1 MRDFFRRKSDYQAP
15 PPRPARGDEEW
26 LVGSEGMGL
35 EGGTTPNAQRPTP
48 DAEPSGVRRPESGV
62 GSDSD
67 PSFPVESFVAL
78 KARLH
83 ASLVEQID
91 PAALSRVT
99 HAELSEAIVGLI
111 PEVLEEQSQSQGVTL
126 SLTGRMRQ
134 RLITEVLHE
143 VTGYGPIQPLLDDPT
158 ITEVM
163 VNGPRQVYI
172 ERHGKIER
180 TDRIFRDN
188 AHIMRIIEK
197 IVSPLGRRIDEGSPM
212 VDARLPDGS
221 RVNAIIPPLSIKGPT
236 ITVRKFSKVPY
247 QVEDLIRF
255 GTLTPG
261 IAEFL
266 RGCVHARLN
275 VLISGGTGSGK
286 TTTLN
291 VLSSFIPNSER
302 IVTIEDAAELQLQ
315 QEHVVTLESRPPN
328 LEGRG
333 EIPIRALVRNSLRM
347 RPDRIIVGEVR
358 GGEALDMLQAM
369 NTGHD
374 GSLSTVHSNTP
385 RDTIS
390 RLETMTLM
398 AGTELPS
405 RAIREQI
412 ASAINLIVHQS
423 RLRDGSRVLTHVTEI
438 HGMEEDVVVMQ
449 DIFVYRQFGVDEQG
463 RVQGRLLPTGLRP
476 RCLEKL
482 AAEGLHVPPEAFM
495 PEEEVT
501 GRRGDGATGRN
512 GSAFAKWSAGGS
524 TGSREPRA
532 ASATEGS
539 IR

>member
-1 MRDFFRRKSDYQAP
+1 M
-15 PPRPARGDEEW
+15 DEE
-26 LVGSEGMGL
+26 
-35 EGGTTPNAQRPTP
+35 
-48 DAEPSGVRRPESGV
+48 GV
-62 GSDSD
+62 
-67 PSFPVESFVAL
+67 
-78 KARLH
+78 
-83 ASLVEQID
+83 
-91 PAALSRVT
+91 
-99 HAELSEAIVGLI
+99 
-111 PEVLEEQSQSQGVTL
+111 

-134 RLITEVLHE
+134 RLITEVMHE
-143 VTGYGPIQPLLDDPT
+143 VSGYGPIQPLLDDPT

-172 ERHGKIER
+172 ERYGKIEK
-180 TDRIFRDN
+180 TDRIFKDN
-188 AHIMRIIEK
+188 GHVMRIIEK
-197 IVSPLGRRIDEGSPM
+197 IVAPLGRRIDEGSPM

-221 RVNAIIPPLSIKGPT
+221 RVNAIIPPLSVKGPT

-247 QVEDLIRF
+247 QVDDLIRF
-255 GTLTPG
+255 GTMTDG

-266 RGCVHARLN
+266 RGCVEARLN
-275 VLISGGTGSGK
+275 ILISGGTGSGK

-291 VLSSFIPNSER
+291 VLSSFIPNSDR

-423 RLRDGSRVLTHVTEI
+423 RLRDGSRKVTHVTEI

-449 DIFVYRQFGVDEQG
+449 DIFVFRQYGVDEHN
-463 RVQGRLLPTGLRP
+463 RVLGKLVPTGLRP
-476 RCLEKL
+476 RCLDKL
-482 AAEGLHVPPEAFM
+482 IAEGIYIPAEAFM
-495 PEEEVT
+495 EE
-501 GRRGDGATGRN
+501 
-512 GSAFAKWSAGGS
+512 FQGGL
-524 TGSREPRA
+524 R
-532 ASATEGS
+532 
-539 IR
+539 